1 MSVLAL
7 ALSTASA
14 TFKSHIIQL
23 WRLRILPLAFFLRL
37 SRPQCSNGTYSQNDV
52 FMCKRAPRPNHGVI
66 RSNLSNSYLRRS
78 GEATMLA
85 EVDRSA
91 QNRAIIN
98 FIRTAEIEK
107 RLPLPE
113 KTRYIE
119 LLEES
124 YDSLRAPPCLPG
136 ELHDYATYWEFISRQ
151 ILHASPTPSMIFYRF
166 HSPPLTKS
174 PSLTFASTTGL
185 QQRFETARQPRHYA
199 PPPSRS
205 FSCRPKLYPSNL
217 LRWMTFLTSDVC
229 PAVLALT
236 ALTISCRVIHCYI
249 HRRPFSYRS
258 TLLAL
263 AL

>member
-14 TFKSHIIQL
+14 TFKSHLIQL
-23 WRLRILPLAFFLRL
+23 WLFRLLPPAFFLRL

-52 FMCKRAPRPNHGVI
+52 FMCERAPRPNHGVI
-66 RSNLSNSYLRRS
+66 RLKLSNSYLRCS

-85 EVDRSA
+85 EVGRSA

-124 YDSLRAPPCLPG
+124 YDSLR
-136 ELHDYATYWEFISRQ
+136 RQ
-151 ILHASPTPSMIFYRF
+151 ILHASLTPSRIFYRNY
-166 HSPPLTKS
+166 SPPLTKS
-174 PSLTFASTTGL
+174 PSPALASTAAL
-185 QQRFETARQPRHYA
+185 QCAFDIAHPPRA
-199 PPPSRS
+199 MPLRLADL
-205 FSCRPKLYPSNL
+205 RPKLCQPYFGTTLSISHFIGV
-217 LRWMTFLTSDVC
+217 FLVSSS
-229 PAVLALT
+229 PLQL
-236 ALTISCRVIHCYI
+236 
-249 HRRPFSYRS
+249 
-258 TLLAL
+258 
-263 AL
+263 